1 MIEARITLTIQ
12 DLLNEYN
19 FESDSP
25 VKFPSVDELVQNTK
39 DMFFD
44 FAFPWYDMSGKEGLE
59 EFKSLYLHK
68 NFMKQIG
75 QETVELHK
83 LFLQSK
89 LMERMPYYK
98 QLFDTVKLEYN
109 PLNNVDLWITEDET
123 TEGAKDTTGKK
134 TTSNQEEFSE
144 TGSDKFE
151 TSRNKTENETTE
163 GSRDTNE
170 SGSDKRTT
178 SSDTGETYTTEK
190 TIADTTHVTEE
201 AEGTQTSNRNFTSEG
216 NEQSVTSEN
225 PEITVGDNDYTAN
238 LIRKQDGSTE
248 DTNIT
253 ANNTSGGTTDTDYD
267 SSQHG
272 GGTRDVNVSGTDN
285 TEIVRRSNTEETG
298 KKDITG
304 TESGEDS
311 RDTTKAGDKSVSGSE
326 NVSENVNEQQD
337 RKLTM
342 HKAGFEGKDRTDLL
356 MRYREAILNLNE
368 MLVNEMNVLFM
379 TYYGN
384 FGGVF

>member
-1 MIEARITLTIQ
+1 MIETRITPTIQ

-25 VKFPSVDELVQNTK
+25 VKFPNVDELVENTK
-39 DMFFD
+39 DMFFN
-44 FAFPWYDMSGKEGLE
+44 FAFPWYDVSGKEGLE

-109 PLNNVDLWITEDET
+109 PLNNVDIWVTEDET
-123 TEGAKDTTGKK
+123 KTGEKDSTGSRDVK
-134 TTSNQEEFSE
+134 TVEDYSE
-144 TGSDKFE
+144 TGK
-151 TSRNKTENETTE
+151 
-163 GSRDTNE
+163 DTFDSSKNQE
-170 SGSDKRTT
+170 DTQSGSDKRTT
-178 SSDTGETYTTEK
+178 ASNTGETFTDERTV
-190 TIADTTHVTEE
+190 ADTTHTTEE
-201 AEGTQTSNRNFTSEG
+201 AEGTQNSNRSFTSEG

-238 LIRKQDGSTE
+238 LVRKQDGSKE
-248 DTNIT
+248 DTDIT
-253 ANNTSGGTTDTDYD
+253 ASNKSGGTTDTDYD
-267 SSQHG
+267 STVHS
-272 GGTRDVNVSGTDN
+272 GGTRDVDVSGTDDLN
-285 TEIVRRSNTEETG
+285 ITRSGKTEISQNDSTDRT
-298 KKDITG
+298 K
-304 TESGEDS
+304 SGD
-311 RDTTKAGDKSVSGSE
+311 R
-326 NVSENVNEQQD
+326 NVSENETTKGNVSENENKSLEVH
-337 RKLTM
+337 RS
-342 HKAGFEGKDRTDLL
+342 GFEGKDRTDLL

-379 TYYGN
+379 TYYGG
-384 FGGVF
+384 FGLW